1 MQAVGSVHKRK
12 HFVQKLH
19 SLRIPDE
26 RRPSMNRKIRL
37 LVVEDDPN
45 VSTVLCARLES
56 LGYQVAAT
64 AETGLEAIS
73 GFYRHH
79 PDLVTMDI
87 LLKGEMNGIEA
98 AARIS
103 ERSDVPII
111 YMTCLSDRKVFE
123 RAIETNPYG
132 FIIKPYE
139 INELRCA
146 IEIALVKHQAA
157 VGQKALISQLQ
168 NALDQVKTLSSLLP
182 ICASCKRIRKDDDQT
197 WQPIEEYIANH
208 SNADFTHGICPDCVR
223 RLYPDYHNDRK

>member
-1 MQAVGSVHKRK
+1 MSRK
-12 HFVQKLH
+12 T
-19 SLRIPDE
+19 
-26 RRPSMNRKIRL
+26 RL

-56 LGYQVAAT
+56 LGYAVAAT
-64 AETGLEAIS
+64 AETGLEAI
-73 GFYRHH
+73 GRFYRHH

-98 AARIS
+98 AAKIS
-103 ERSDVPII
+103 DRSDVPII

-123 RAIETNPYG
+123 RAIATNPYG

-139 INELRCA
+139 INELRCT

-157 VGQKALISQLQ
+157 AGQKALISQLQ
-168 NALDQVKTLSSLLP
+168 NALDQVKTLRGLLP
-182 ICASCKRIRKDDDQT
+182 ICASCKRIRNDDDQT

-208 SNADFTHGICPDCVR
+208 SNADFTHGICPECLR
-223 RLYPDYHNDRK
+223 RLYPDYHGGRK